1 NIYHQP
7 LFVDSFATY
16 RQIVQVS
23 LFGNDTEACGAM
35 EAPCRTIAVAALR
48 VASGGTIVLNG
59 NGTDQQP
66 FDCKKLLT
74 LHYRGIPQITRNVTI
89 TSLNFTRAHI
99 RCLTGFCFNRSDE
112 DLRVTLTG
120 ITFFETPLRFID
132 CSEITLINCTHQN
145 ANEAVIINT
154 TASSIANVTIRGS
167 LFQNNSRH
175 CVKIQFSGGSEKVLK
190 FSLDIKDTNFLNHG
204 ILDYFKRE
212 VLVLN
217 SYISPKID
225 LSIAVEKVK
234 VAHSGG
240 PFLAINLPKASTSE
254 KYDDVVLERN
264 NFVIS
269 KRTPRSLYYSVAQKA
284 KVTFHRLQCKDNDQ
298 VRCVTIFGRKN
309 ATLLVRVHES
319 LFYNNSA
326 YQSGNKTLLAA
337 IFRVGGKESHSGT
350 VIISNTS
357 FVKNNKT
364 ALSITPNFYLA
375 LVNVT
380 MSSSLNGL
388 GIFFSDWYYKNNFHL
403 NVTIEGC
410 KFQNNTHDIYGLL
423 YNTINIAFRVR
434 NTLFDGKEVQRHVN
448 TTFGIRLIIPR
459 LQRTNV
465 SQAAIEIEDVTF
477 KSRPSNSFAFFSKGN
492 NTIKIR
498 RCLFRDGFGLEI
510 DEWTRTYYK
519 HQVTDRTSQGAL
531 MFLFDT
537 DEIENRGCVDNGV
550 TNNTHRT
557 WKYFNHVLLED
568 TTFQNNLGHKAGAV
582 QIINSYVKFRRCEFI
597 NNFASSDTGQIYV
610 GHGSAKVELNSC
622 VFKRTKLSEE
632 FRGITFRHRRFF
644 YSESGGPIKIL
655 NTSFHSDMGNRS
667 TRGPVIQIKSGGY
680 FEMDSSSTIQCAVG
694 SELYFSNFSHF
705 IYDEGDDRNFCRIN
719 LTSEI
724 LSCRMCSS
732 KMYSLQR
739 GFSRGL
745 EVSKGFRCQNCP
757 FGAHCNGPNNILAKP
772 NFWGY
777 KITNSS
783 NISSLKFL
791 PCPWEYC
798 RPQRK
803 DLYQSNDY
811 NSCRDFRSGILCGR
825 CAAGYSE
832 TLFSS
837 ECRQSH
843 KCRWNY
849 LWILMGVY
857 TVLFT
862 IYLLKKPPL
871 VLYLKRQILWFKTD
885 GQISFEMEGH
895 SSLHKAEEPEYGYM
909 KIVFYFY
916 QVAELLLTESLENI
930 LANVPYIS
938 TLVAA
943 FNFQVHVLDENLGC
957 PFAGLTAVTKE
968 LFLSSLV
975 FAAIAQVFIVYFLHR
990 SLNLAMGKGRPS
1002 FTHYVAV
1009 AVEIL
1014 LLGYERLAETSL
1026 KLMQCVPIG
1035 SKWRLNIDG
1044 NIVCWQ
1050 WWQHGLLAYT
1060 VIFVVPFV
1068 GVLYWGSGLLYAKAI
1083 TWKEFVGAC
1092 IVPLPFLVR
1101 WLLKSVCSRQ
1111 NRRKAQ
1117 VHHECSDEISK
1128 ILHGPFRPPRE
1139 NDRGTLYWESVL
1151 IGSRLVL
1158 LTFRAFIPNSMICFL
1173 CLSVACILMLVHHL
1187 VMKPFRHPTA
1197 DKLGA
1202 LSLITLACIAVIN
1215 LTSATLSSSATKPE
1229 GPDKH
1234 VMVVL
1239 RWILVAFLCSFPAL
1253 AALLVL
1259 FALLSQLARLALFI
1273 KRKICSFF
1281 CLIKFHYEFL
1291 DESTALLTD

>member
-1 NIYHQP
+1 
-7 LFVDSFATY
+7 
-16 RQIVQVS
+16 
-23 LFGNDTEACGAM
+23 M

-74 LHYRGIPQITRNVTI
+74 LHYRGIPQITRNITI

-99 RCLTGFCFNRSDE
+99 QCLTGFCFNRSDQ

-240 PFLAINLPKASTSE
+240 PFLAINLPNASTSE

-319 LFYNNSA
+319 RFYNNSA
-326 YQSGNKTLLAA
+326 YQSGNKTLFAA
-337 IFRVGGKESHSGT
+337 IFRVEGKESHSGT

-357 FVKNNKT
+357 FVKNNQT

-388 GIFFSDWYYKNNFHL
+388 GIFSHWQNKIYFHL

-492 NTIKIR
+492 NTINIR

-557 WKYFNHVLLED
+557 WKYFSHVLLED
-568 TTFQNNLGHKAGAV
+568 TKFQNNLGHKAGAV

-597 NNFASSDTGQIYV
+597 NNFAASSDTGQIYV

-655 NTSFHSDMGNRS
+655 NTSFYSDMGHRS

-694 SELYFSNFSHF
+694 SQLYFSNFSHF

-724 LSCRMCSS
+724 LSCKMCAS

-777 KITNSS
+777 KITNAS
-783 NISSLKFL
+783 NISYLKFVS
-791 PCPWEYC
+791 CPWEYC

-803 DLYQSNDY
+803 DLYHGNDY

-825 CAAGYSE
+825 CATGYSE

-837 ECRQSH
+837 ECRQPH

-849 LWILMGVY
+849 LWILMGLY

-909 KIVFYFY
+909 RIVFYFY
-916 QVAELLLTESLENI
+916 QVAELLLTESLENT

-975 FAAIAQVFIVYFLHR
+975 FAAIAQVFIVYCLHR
-990 SLNLAMGKGRPS
+990 SLNLVMGKGRPS

-1050 WWQHGLLAYT
+1050 WWQYGLLAYT

-1117 VHHECSDEISK
+1117 VRHECSDEISK

-1158 LTFRAFIPNSMICFL
+1158 LTFRAFIPNSMICFV

-1259 FALLSQLARLALFI
+1259 FALLSQLARLALFL

-1281 CLIKFHYEFL
+1281 CLILFHYEFL

>member
-1 NIYHQP
+1 
-7 LFVDSFATY
+7 
-16 RQIVQVS
+16 
-23 LFGNDTEACGAM
+23 M

-48 VASGGTIVLNG
+48 VVSGGTIVLNG

-89 TSLNFTRAHI
+89 TSLDFTRAHI
-99 RCLTGFCFNRSDE
+99 QCLTGFCFNRSDQ

-132 CSEITLINCTHQN
+132 CFEITLINCTHQN
-145 ANEAVIINT
+145 ATEAVIINT
-154 TASSIANVTIRGS
+154 TASSITNVTIRGS
-167 LFQNNSRH
+167 LFQNNSL
-175 CVKIQFSGGSEKVLK
+175 CVKIQFLGGSDTDLK
-190 FSLDIKDTNFLNHG
+190 FSLDIKDTNFLNNG
-204 ILDYFKRE
+204 ILDYFESFYRGA
-212 VLVLN
+212 LVLTSN
-217 SYISPKID
+217 ISRTID
-225 LSIAVEKVK
+225 LSIVVEKVK
-234 VAHSGG
+234 IADSGG
-240 PFLAINLPKASTSE
+240 QFLAIDLPTASTSE
-254 KYDDVVLERN
+254 KYSDVVLERN
-264 NFVIS
+264 SFVIS
-269 KRTPRSLYYSVAQKA
+269 QRKSRSLYYSIVKKA

-298 VRCVTIFGRKN
+298 VRCVTIFARKN

-319 LFYNNSA
+319 TFNNNTA
-326 YQSGNKTLLAA
+326 YQLGNGTLFAA
-337 IFRVGGKESHSGT
+337 IFRVVGSESHSGT

-357 FVKNNKT
+357 FVKNNQT
-364 ALSITPNFYLA
+364 ALSTTPNFDLA

-388 GIFFSDWYYKNNFHL
+388 GIFSWDLYNKNNFHL

-434 NTLFDGKEVQRHVN
+434 NTLFDGKEVQRHVK
-448 TTFGIRLIIPR
+448 TTYGIRLIMPR
-459 LQRTNV
+459 LERTNV

-498 RCLFRDGFGLEI
+498 RCLFQEGFGLEI

-519 HQVTDRTSQGAL
+519 HKVTDRTSQGAL
-531 MFLFDT
+531 MFFFDT
-537 DEIENRGCVDNGV
+537 DEIENRGCVDNDV
-550 TNNTHRT
+550 TNDTHRT
-557 WKYFNHVLLED
+557 WKYSSHVLLED
-568 TTFQNNLGHKAGAV
+568 TTFQNNLGHMAGAV
-582 QIINSYVKFRRCEFI
+582 QIINSYVKFRRCKFI
-597 NNFASSDTGQIYV
+597 NNFAASDTGQIYV

-622 VFKRTKLSEE
+622 VFKRTKLGEE
-632 FRGITFRHRRFF
+632 FQGIAFRYRRFLC
-644 YSESGGPIKIL
+644 SESGGPIKIL
-655 NTSFHSDMGNRS
+655 NTSFHSDMGHRS
-667 TRGPVIQIKSGGY
+667 ERGSVIQITSGGY

-694 SELYFSNFSHF
+694 SQLYFSNFSHF
-705 IYDEGDDRNFCRIN
+705 IYDEGDDRHFCRVN
-719 LTSEI
+719 LTTEI

-739 GFSRGL
+739 GFSKGL
-745 EVSKGFRCQNCP
+745 KVNKGFRCQNCP
-757 FGAHCNGPNNILAKP
+757 FGAHCSGPNNIVAKP

-777 KITNSS
+777 KITNAS
-783 NISSLKFL
+783 NISSLKFV

-798 RPQRK
+798 HPQRK
-803 DLYQSNDY
+803 DLYHGNDY
-811 NSCRDFRSGILCGR
+811 NSCHGFRSGILCGR
-825 CAAGYSE
+825 CATGYSE

-849 LWILMGVY
+849 LWILMGLY

-885 GQISFEMEGH
+885 RQSPFEMEGR

-909 KIVFYFY
+909 RIVFYFY
-916 QVAELLLTESLENI
+916 QVAELLLTESLENT

-975 FAAIAQVFIVYFLHR
+975 FAAIAQVFIVYCLHR
-990 SLNLAMGKGRPS
+990 SLNLVMGKGRPS

-1014 LLGYERLAETSL
+1014 LLGYERLTETSL

-1050 WWQHGLLAYT
+1050 WWQYGLLAYT

-1068 GVLYWGSGLLYAKAI
+1068 GVLYWGSGLLYAKTI

-1117 VHHECSDEISK
+1117 VRHECSDEISE

-1139 NDRGTLYWESVL
+1139 NDNGTLYWESVL

-1158 LTFRAFIPNSMICFL
+1158 LTFRAFIPNSMICFV

-1215 LTSATLSSSATKPE
+1215 LTSATLSSSTTKPE

-1259 FALLSQLARLALFI
+1259 FALLSQLARLALFL
-1273 KRKICSFF
+1273 KRKISSFF
-1281 CLIKFHYEFL
+1281 YLIKFHYEFI
-1291 DESTALLTD
+1291 DENTALLTD